1 MKNDFLYSGRK
12 KNFDM
17 WQRLYI
23 RKNRKP
29 RDTNIL
35 IHNWIDNIF
44 NKLYGFK
51 ARSQSIF
58 VLVIMVMLLIMEL
71 HM

>member
-51 ARSQSIF
+51 ARS
-58 VLVIMVMLLIMEL
+58 
-71 HM
+71 